1 MRRQGRALRYIWPS
15 AGEPRRRKTKG
26 DARCPCALA
35 AGRKKAR
42 VNKIGSFPRSSP
54 DADLRASV
62 GEDRVGLSCSILF
75 TPGSQ
80 QQPHT
85 TSFFIPVAQA
95 YKVPCRN
102 TLPSRVWLSVWLVR
116 HVHARRTNQS
126 KVSNKRVHIAPNR
139 VHSLTSAG
147 PTGGGQRTRRHPHP
161 PASLPAPQTA

>member
-26 DARCPCALA
+26 DARCPCALG

-54 DADLRASV
+54 DAVCEDPVGPSV
-62 GEDRVGLSCSILF
+62 FDPV
-75 TPGSQ
+75 
-80 QQPHT
+80 HT
-85 TSFFIPVAQA
+85 RISTATTHNKFFYAVAQA